1 MSWVCCLGPEL
12 LDQSQFVASFS
23 LQSPHSSQAVLWLL
37 LCSASS
43 HLSAYYQESVMD
55 AEAHWCGSP
64 DHPRAIRLLPC
75 SNFCR
80 WLMLPSCFQFLISLQ
95 TTILW
100 GVSQLLL
107 TLAFLSPNVPS
118 IHPHHYPWSLH
129 LKKMSAAPVFPPPR
143 QLADTPHGLKTTG
156 REQQS
161 WITPNNLQRPVSTQQ
176 IHHRVFLVL
185 QGYAVVHK
193 PIPGLLLCN
202 LMSIRNTQ

>member
-12 LDQSQFVASFS
+12 LYQSQFVASFS
-23 LQSPHSSQAVLWLL
+23 LQSPHSSQAVLWLP
-37 LCSASS
+37 LCPASS

-100 GVSQLLL
+100 EVSQLLL
-107 TLAFLSPNVPS
+107 TLALLSPNVPS

-129 LKKMSAAPVFPPPR
+129 LKKCLQPQSSHLLDSLQIPLMASRPQDENSRAESHQTACNVQFQLNKSIIVFFWFSKAMQWYTNPF
-143 QLADTPHGLKTTG
+143 QA
-156 REQQS
+156 
-161 WITPNNLQRPVSTQQ
+161 
-176 IHHRVFLVL
+176 FF
-185 QGYAVVHK
+185 YA
-193 PIPGLLLCN
+193 I
-202 LMSIRNTQ
+202 